1 MPLRK
6 NVPFTAVKAVLK
18 DFLGGLKISFLTRQL
33 WVIFLGWLCFAMSG
47 CAKTVVAPPSTHEDN
62 SIQTGMPGK
71 KLEDLSPRSQASF
84 RLTEQG
90 RVLLEEGKAS
100 DAIRMLER
108 AINLDPANGLNYY
121 YLSEAWL
128 FKGKFK
134 QAEEFNGLARI
145 YLEESPEWMVRVT
158 EQEDRIQEFSK

>member
-1 MPLRK
+1 
-6 NVPFTAVKAVLK
+6 
-18 DFLGGLKISFLTRQL
+18 
-33 WVIFLGWLCFAMSG
+33 MSG
-47 CAKTVVAPPSTHEDN
+47 CARTVVSPPLTHEDDF
-62 SIQTGMPGK
+62 IQTGMPGK
-71 KLEDLSPRSQASF
+71 NLEDLSPRSQASL

-108 AINLDPANGLNYY
+108 AINLDTANGLNYY
-121 YLSEAWL
+121 YLSEAWF

-145 YLEESPEWMVRVT
+145 YLKGSPEWMVRVM
-158 EQEDRIQEFSK
+158 EQEERIQEFSR

>member
-6 NVPFTAVKAVLK
+6 NVHFTAVRALLK
-18 DFLGGLKISFLTRQL
+18 DFLGGLKISFQTRQL
-33 WVIFLGWLCFAMSG
+33 WMFFLVGLCFAMSG
-47 CAKTVVAPPSTHEDN
+47 CAKTVVAPPSTPEDN

-71 KLEDLSPRSQASF
+71 NLEDLSPRSQASL

-90 RVLLEEGKAS
+90 RALLEEGKAS

-108 AINLDPANGLNYY
+108 AINLDTANGLNYY

-145 YLEESPEWMVRVT
+145 YLKESPEWMVQVR
-158 EQEDRIQEFSK
+158 EQEERIRKFSR

>member
-1 MPLRK
+1 
-6 NVPFTAVKAVLK
+6 
-18 DFLGGLKISFLTRQL
+18 
-33 WVIFLGWLCFAMSG
+33 
-47 CAKTVVAPPSTHEDN
+47 
-62 SIQTGMPGK
+62 MPGK
-71 KLEDLSPRSQASF
+71 NLEDLSPRSQASL

-108 AINLDPANGLNYY
+108 AINLDAANGLNYY

-134 QAEEFNGLARI
+134 QSEEFNGLARI
-145 YLEESPEWMVRVT
+145 YLKESPEWMVRVT
-158 EQEDRIQEFSK
+158 EQTGRIQEFSQ